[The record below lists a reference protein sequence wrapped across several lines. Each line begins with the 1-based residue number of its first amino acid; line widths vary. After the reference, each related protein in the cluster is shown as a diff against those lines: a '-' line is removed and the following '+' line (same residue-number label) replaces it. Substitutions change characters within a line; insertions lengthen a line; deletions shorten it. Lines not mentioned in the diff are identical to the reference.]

1 MSSPLCSS
9 LRLVAMLAWTLQA
22 TAQTS
27 AQISAP
33 AGAARGDID
42 GVQLQQIIT
51 AVSARIGRT
60 FVIDPRVNASVK
72 APGFKLQDVTFEDL
86 QAILAVHGYTAVAV
100 GSLYKVIPDTQA
112 RQAALPVIIDGQGAR
127 RANDE
132 FATKVLQ
139 PRKLAA
145 ASLVTA
151 LRPLLPK
158 EASITAIPAT
168 NSLIVVASDG
178 DIRAV
183 EAMLEKLEAGR

>member
-1 MSSPLCSS
+1 MSSRLCK
-9 LRLVAMLAWTLQA
+9 LCLFMMLAWTLPA
-22 TAQTS
+22 TGQT
-27 AQISAP
+27 ATRAR
-33 AGAARGDID
+33 AARGDID
-42 GVQLQQIIT
+42 GVPLQQIIT

-60 FVIDPRVNASVK
+60 FVIDPRVDASVK
-72 APGFKLQDVTFEDL
+72 APGFKLQDVTFEEL
-86 QAILAVHGYTAVAV
+86 QAILAVHGYTAVPV

-112 RQAALPVIIDGQGAR
+112 RQAALPVIIDGQGVR

-132 FATKVLQ
+132 FVTKVLQ

-158 EASITAIPAT
+158 EATITANPAT